1 MVNQFN
7 QKSVTEGK
15 TSVVEAGDPDG
26 TLFLVNPE
34 VGALPP
40 CVLHVNTAVPGR
52 GAAAAFLQ
60 QQRGFLHLD
69 YFLGLWAC

>member
-26 TLFLVNPE
+26 SLFLVNPE
-34 VGALPP
+34 VRTP
-40 CVLHVNTAVPGR
+40 HS
-52 GAAAAFLQ
+52 
-60 QQRGFLHLD
+60 
-69 YFLGLWAC
+69 GLASCPQTQASV